1 MNKLEISRIGVI
13 GAGSWGTTLAN
24 LLAEKGFEV
33 DLWVRE
39 QKVLEEIKN
48 RHINSVFL
56 PDVKLV
62 DRLKPVKSFEEAV
75 VEKEL
80 ILMVVPSHVFRKV
93 LKGVGRYLNTEMG
106 LMAATKGIENDSLMM
121 MSQVVTSVLPGE
133 YMKRFACIGGPSFAK
148 EVSKKHPTAVT
159 IACGDLEYAERLQQ
173 VFNTEFFRVYISKDV
188 TGVQLGGALKNVIA
202 IGAGVADGLGFGHN
216 ARAALITRGLAEIT
230 RLAVAIGANPHTLA
244 GLAGMGDLVLTCTG
258 DMSRNRTVG
267 LKIGKGM
274 SLDEITGSTSMVAEG
289 IKTAR
294 SAYELG
300 KKMEVDMPICNQVY
314 HILYN
319 DKDPKEAVKYLM
331 SRELKVELE
340 H

>member
-1 MNKLEISRIGVI
+1 MKKPEISKIGVI

-24 LLAEKGFEV
+24 LLAGKGFEV

-39 QKVLEEIKN
+39 QEVLDQIKN
-48 RHINSVFL
+48 ERINSVFL
-56 PDVKLV
+56 PDVKLF

-80 ILMVVPSHVFRKV
+80 ILMVVPSHVFREV
-93 LKGVGRYLNTEMG
+93 LTGVGRYLKTEMG
-106 LMAATKGIENDSLMM
+106 LMAATKGIENESLMM
-121 MSQVVTSVLPGE
+121 MSQVAKIVLPDE

-148 EVSKKHPTAVT
+148 EVCKKHPTAVT
-159 IACGDLEYAERLQQ
+159 IACSDLEHAERLQQ
-173 VFNTEFFRVYISKDV
+173 VFNTEFFRVYISQDL

-202 IGAGVADGLGFGHN
+202 IGAGISDGLGFGHN

-274 SLDEITGSTSMVAEG
+274 SLDEITGNMNMVAEG

-300 KKMEVDMPICNQVY
+300 KKMEVYMPICDQVY